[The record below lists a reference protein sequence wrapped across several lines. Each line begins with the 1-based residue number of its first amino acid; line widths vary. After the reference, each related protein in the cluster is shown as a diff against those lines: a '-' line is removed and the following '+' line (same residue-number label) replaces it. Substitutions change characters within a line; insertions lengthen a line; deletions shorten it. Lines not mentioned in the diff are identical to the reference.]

1 MEERGKVYTPNT
13 HFLLYWLGT
22 VIFQWYNRKMEE
34 RGKVYTPN
42 TPFLLYWLGTDTLR
56 HMAGLR

>member
-22 VIFQWYNRKMEE
+22 DI
-34 RGKVYTPN
+34 
-42 TPFLLYWLGTDTLR
+42 LR
-56 HMAGLR
+56 HMAGLS